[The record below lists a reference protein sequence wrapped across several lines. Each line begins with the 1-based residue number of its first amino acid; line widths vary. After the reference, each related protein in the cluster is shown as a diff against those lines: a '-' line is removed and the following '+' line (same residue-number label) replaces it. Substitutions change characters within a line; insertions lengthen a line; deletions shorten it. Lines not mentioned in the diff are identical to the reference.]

1 MLPVNCCRSLNI
13 VLRDNRLRSAV
24 VEEGGRKEQTERGFR
39 SVVAHSSPLRLLGG
53 AASGASAASS
63 RARTAQAAT
72 SPSQREALQL
82 LQRCVDAHGPSDAP
96 TACVQS
102 DSMRSS
108 SMRRLSVP
116 SEPQVSAHKA
126 CSFPFTLDVSPSRLS
141 HMSLYGEVEPLQ
153 QGTGELQRS
162 GGVTF
167 YLFVSLGVVQGG
179 LRRGERVFNCSSDNG
194 FCSCAR
200 GALSHAVQNGK
211 GGNCCTSLLN
221 HGRGD
226 DTNSSRFGG

>member
-116 SEPQVSAHKA
+116 SEPQV
-126 CSFPFTLDVSPSRLS
+126 CGRVF
-141 HMSLYGEVEPLQ
+141 
-153 QGTGELQRS
+153 
-162 GGVTF
+162 
-167 YLFVSLGVVQGG
+167 
-179 LRRGERVFNCSSDNG
+179 LRRGTVG
-194 FCSCAR
+194 
-200 GALSHAVQNGK
+200 HV
-211 GGNCCTSLLN
+211 GGISAE
-221 HGRGD
+221 
-226 DTNSSRFGG
+226 TNSMASYATRLSRCSPPV